1 MADDRQPIDMRL
13 TAHDQAV
20 RLMASWIGA
29 IADQVKNPVAGISAA
44 AGLIEKQ
51 MASFRASQQWDP
63 AIVEEAVRLM
73 LLRLSRFDNYLAE
86 LSGFT
91 RPVETH
97 SQWFDLSEEWG
108 AIEQFLARRISANFK
123 MQIEFSGSSKIYA
136 DVERVKALFAAVVLN
151 AVEACGSTTNPEIT
165 VCVDHVKSS
174 SEVVGGCRIRVSDN
188 GPGFTKDALVQGL
201 IPFFTTKEAGT
212 GLGLAMVEKYVR
224 AHGGSVKI
232 DNGATGAVVEML
244 FPSPE

>member
-1 MADDRQPIDMRL
+1 MADERQTIAMRL

-51 MASFRASQQWDP
+51 MASFRASQKWDP

-73 LLRLSRFDNYLAE
+73 LERLSRFDNYLAE

-97 SQWFDLSEEWG
+97 SKWFDFSEEWG
-108 AIEQFLARRISANFK
+108 GIEQFLARRISANFK
-123 MQIEFSGSSKIYA
+123 IKIEFSGSSKIYA
-136 DVERVKALFAAVVLN
+136 DLERVKAVFAAVVLN
-151 AVEACGSTTNPEIT
+151 AVEACGSTINPEIT
-165 VCVDHVKSS
+165 VRVDHVKSPP
-174 SEVVGGCRIRVSDN
+174 EVVGGCRVRVSDN
-188 GPGFTKDALVQGL
+188 GPGFSNDALLQGL
-201 IPFFTTKEAGT
+201 MPFFTTKEAGT
-212 GLGLAMVEKYVR
+212 GLGLAMVEKYLR
-224 AHGGSVKI
+224 AHGGRVKV
-232 DNGATGAVVEML
+232 DNGASGAVVEML